1 MSEDNN
7 RLRFAPTR
15 WEDLGKATTRRSS
28 SGQQGTQRPASNP
41 QWQAELKKQDA
52 EIQALSN
59 KLRAGG
65 IGGREAG
72 YLSETLKFMKM
83 RRDDT
88 LAKINSGREIKT
100 TAGDVGREVINA
112 PVRGAVGTVLG
123 GVAGVAD
130 YLGFDESA
138 ESVRDYRDE
147 FNKEYGAPEAASQN
161 AMLRYGGMGGE
172 ALGSTVPYL
181 AGGVASVPVRAAVG
195 AMSFGGG
202 VDQQDERVK
211 QLREQGGVVSSGQEM
226 LAETFGGLV
235 GLSELIPV
243 KGLLSRVPNGYGQKV
258 VEMVGQRFASTAVG
272 RAMAQGGKNAVGRVA
287 GSAIE
292 EGVQE
297 AAAGVAQD
305 LIELGVY
312 NPNVEVGQ
320 SALQDFALGSF
331 AGGTIRGGREVVGRI
346 RGEDMNG
353 APATPPQTNTD
364 QELLDALEE
373 RAAQGQASS
382 TPLLEDQSGAALRD
396 LGNISAGGM
405 SYTPDQILDIAR
417 NNESN
422 PRIADIMSQPV
433 GDETKVQQVARI
445 LNQEEASRVEPEAI
459 RRISG
464 MFGGTNSVT
473 NSRQMISDELAK
485 IDPSVIAE
493 SPSLS
498 AIAEAVQAKGDGKKF
513 VNSLRNAVSNYQP
526 TAPTGT
532 LFARPE
538 RGGQGSVIM
547 SQEDVTN
554 EAQREREAQQAF
566 RLADVRQR
574 RFDTAT
580 GQGTQRED
588 LRAGA
593 PDPEVQF
600 FLNPAK
606 YGEELGGTV
615 ATVVGLEDGR
625 VRIQYDSPTE
635 TNSDGTPV
643 IISEDVSPTDMF
655 DRVVRGTPR
664 MSQELA
670 GDLRKPRKGTGTTMN
685 PRRSVDRTS
694 TRALVPTQDA
704 GLPATISPT
713 RMTGFEENTDQLPVE
728 QQAQNAQVNPQQG
741 LVPNVEGNVEG
752 PNEISGAP
760 AQLQAPQSQR
770 RIQPPAPVEPAPED
784 TVAQED
790 EEIDIDNDPRMVE
803 LNDKFDA
810 AIERVQETENTRE
823 ARKLAKALI
832 KEGVIDEDA
841 YADIDEAIKDE
852 TDSGYKHETAMAAI
866 EDAIE
871 SQRDNAAADLE
882 SEIYS
887 EAESGGDRYSGRTSK
902 RKKRT
907 YATGVAPTTTQ
918 ADTKAA
924 PQAEAQAEPTTE
936 ERTVRP
942 ENTDNNIDDVG
953 RGVTKASD
961 SVARNPTP
969 RKDEANKRDTK
980 KIDYE
985 AVIEDRL
992 NKIASRGRQGRIIA
1006 NRLRSIM
1013 KQGGYTPKQ
1022 FHYAFAAGDVMSR
1035 VLPKGASVDI
1045 LFVPSL
1051 RATDAK
1057 AAAASG
1063 LTVGDENT
1071 GGYEIYDV
1079 SQNGM
1084 SGLITLSLSED
1095 LGIYARESAAHEA
1108 FHVIQDMLEVY
1119 DPQAFEML
1127 NNVFEDGMTVKQLD
1141 PSILRVLK
1149 ATDMGNGVSFYDD
1162 LVANFGD
1169 KPLAFYEAQAVAFGA
1184 LVNAKES
1191 GSPMRG
1197 LKATI
1202 ARIVDMIQSFRRE
1215 FGRLLRNEN
1224 VISLADYFEGYR
1236 SGEAQEYLSDLEA
1249 PTKLTKVIAAAQA
1262 SERYSG
1268 RKKDSATGEFK
1279 KNIKASKLSAD
1290 ELFAQPDVKQGT
1302 MGVTE
1307 AAIEIQKRT
1316 LSILG
1321 RPITAAGQKD
1331 DLLAQTVAH
1340 EVKSEL
1346 ARSGKRNASGWYT
1359 EEMRKATAVAS
1370 MIHPEIATDV
1380 GAQLHFTAALA
1391 ITSQN
1396 QSVDANAVFAERWYE
1411 HYKKNGKFPENEG
1424 WGKAASSII
1433 SNAKLFN
1440 SIVEKYGA
1448 EAVSK
1453 FFATKFTV
1461 RELRAAGFSNVSG
1474 ASEEMV
1480 YGSAVLGPKI
1490 GFGFYSNL
1498 NGRYDPVTIDMW
1510 FMRTWGRMTGDLIGA
1525 DPELIQQQEDR
1536 LTKALADDGRP
1547 TNAYGPELLEVA
1559 QAESKAFEKDFKV
1572 NRAAYDSGE
1581 KVKPETALAAQRL
1594 LASFEDTKDAPKA
1607 DWQRTWIRDIV
1618 AKSQQIL
1625 QGDGI
1630 NITNADLQA
1639 VLWYPEKRLW
1649 SKKFGVREKGKGA
1662 DDAGS
1667 AGETSYYDE
1676 FVRIAKKRGFTDG
1689 QISTAIQPKGGR
1701 GQGSGSVLGG
1711 KAVNQNANG
1720 QSGAA
1725 NEFAPRD
1732 ARRFIQDSVV
1742 TRLNKEFPILDGAGS
1757 ATSGRPSEHISR
1769 KAGGNLARSVEGRT
1783 PVVATYSHSVKVK
1796 NALAV
1801 AGVDAPKF
1809 LELTAGPASA
1819 KLYHR
1824 LISEAQKAN
1833 KAGAAVYVYDKKDY
1847 ADMRLFLTED
1857 GLTGFAIKGD
1867 DLVSVFKHPTSE
1879 ARGVAIPLARM
1890 AVWLGARRLDA
1901 YDTVL
1906 PYLYSTAGF
1915 KVASRVKWSDE
1926 AASDNWDKTEFS
1938 AFNNGE
1944 PDVVFMYHD
1953 PARSDFYTKGEGEY
1967 FDQYDDAVA
1976 AQSSKA
1982 GNVQYSGR
1990 TNRAVYTPERTD
2002 LLLQDLSYPDDDN
2015 KTKAWI
2021 TFMSPDQFLGL
2032 TLSSKGRDLLATMD
2046 PAKTRAR
2053 PLNVDELRRV
2063 DQPLFLEIAEP
2074 YMASGKEQPRRVMGH
2089 EGRHRMAAFKA
2100 AGIEQ
2105 VPVILRR
2112 QDGRAGQLED
2122 LNNFTLAP
2130 QRGGRS
2136 DQYNSGDTS
2145 VVLSEAVP
2153 FNYANAGRIRE
2164 MMSGEG
2170 IRFSG
2175 RRRSVAAA
2183 AALAASPVNAN
2194 IADTPIAENSAI
2206 YKSLENGNAK
2216 QALAWL
2222 RQNSKSE
2229 DTRRIASILVKNGVG
2244 EQKTI
2249 ILDPVN
2255 DLDSTIAT
2263 LKKNGADQE
2272 SIDLISAGNVRGMVL
2287 STAKDKNIYLIKNP
2301 DQGANGVNEQ
2311 TFLHEA
2317 IHAYVKARWSSVGV
2331 YNERNREPLDNRG
2344 LYNEQ
2349 VAAEVEQFNKMWRGF
2364 TDAITEEFNG
2374 GAALPSTVISAAE
2387 SPNEALAY
2395 LLTNKSVQDYAK
2407 RVVKDGSGYRLMSE
2421 AEAGKRSWWDDFVD
2435 MIRGIFGLSPSRD
2448 QFFNDFLDAGYSVLS
2463 VGEETDANFR
2473 VAAIND
2479 ERYSGRRAQ
2488 NTGGVS
2494 QSMMDKVVSEEPSVG
2509 VFGKFFDK
2517 MVGRIGNESR
2527 RRAFVRNVVNSKD
2540 GTFVLDRR
2548 LDAAIRGIDPAD
2560 GRIPVDG
2567 SSVGRMMEMASQSTG
2582 VMQGALEL
2590 GPPVFDGEITTFSDD
2605 ISGLFDIFAPI
2616 GEERAGAF
2624 QTYAVARREKDL
2636 RAMGRV
2642 GFTQVTDAEIAETLR
2657 NADADF
2663 AEVFD
2668 AYQVF
2673 NGAIIDYAVDTGL
2686 LTEELGDT
2694 LKSMDYVPYYRAYEQ
2709 DDGELDVLGPKMQA
2723 AMNNP
2728 KSALDLKLKGGSTG
2742 LGNLYENMI
2751 RNTQSIISAARKN
2764 LALQEAADAI
2774 DALNDLGVDDIG
2786 RRVDTPDGEGIMR
2799 LRVNG
2804 KPVYYQIED
2813 PAVWASIA
2821 SLGPQQM
2828 NVVVEAFSK
2837 FANVLRTSVTLAPSF
2852 MIANLWRGKISTYV
2866 TTDAKLTLGIDT
2878 FKGMKDAY
2886 QNGETTKIIKAN
2898 TGIGGYAYGM
2908 GERDFA
2914 NEVRRRY
2921 RRQEGGGYG
2930 FTRDWLDRLKSGLV
2944 AAERIGEA
2952 TELAERVKLYND
2964 IIASGGNPKS
2974 AAYEAMNLTNFG
2986 RKGAGQGYIGAT
2998 MNVLIPMIP
3007 FLNARIQGLY
3017 RIAENQQNEPTI
3029 MGLRKKVLLR
3039 GMLYTLAS
3047 SAIYAMFSDDD
3058 RWEEETVE
3066 NKMLYDIMYLGDK
3079 TIYLPRPFEVGTIF
3093 GSMPIALY
3101 DYARDQDGREASD
3114 KLVFAFTNTFAMNPI
3129 PQGVKPTLESFVNYS
3144 FFRGGPIDTMADQ
3157 NLPAGMRYD
3166 ERTSEIAK
3174 AIGGTAG
3181 VSPKKVDYVLNGY
3194 LGTMGAG
3201 FISGVDSVL
3210 SGVGV
3215 IPKKAGGLFG
3225 DPYHIGDTIASASG
3239 LTRFVKDSDRTTSR
3253 FVSDFYEL
3261 KREADQ
3267 ANRAHKKL
3275 IEEGRREEAIEYA
3288 EENKFPLQARKQL
3301 GQISKDISKVNKD
3314 IDKVEVDPKLT
3325 PAEKQLKLKPL
3336 LRKRKD
3342 LARKGYDYARGAR
3355 IVPTIEEEEEAEE

>member
-1 MSEDNN
+1 MPQDFLSKVYKDATG
-7 RLRFAPTR
+7 L
-15 WEDLGKATTRRSS
+15 DLNG
-28 SGQQGTQRPASNP
+28 GQQSTQRPASNP
-41 QWQAELKKQDA
+41 QWQAELQKQDA
-52 EIQALSN
+52 EIESLSKQLRSG
-59 KLRAGG
+59 KLNAREGG
-65 IGGREAG
+65 YAAE
-72 YLSETLKFMKM
+72 SLKFLKM

-100 TAGDVGREVINA
+100 TIGDVGREIVNA
-112 PVRGAVGTVLG
+112 PTRGAYNTIAS
-123 GVAGVAD
+123 GVSGVAD
-130 YLGFDESA
+130 YAGADKFA
-138 ESVRDYRDE
+138 ESVRE
-147 FNKEYGAPEAASQN
+147 GTKNFNKKYGAPESASQN
-161 AMLRYGGMGGE
+161 AMLRYGGMAGE

-195 AMSFGGG
+195 AMAFGGG
-202 VDQQDERVK
+202 VDQQDARVK
-211 QLREQGGVVSSGQEM
+211 QAREQGGTVSSGQEI

-235 GLSELIPV
+235 GLTELLPV
-243 KGLLSRVPNGYGQKV
+243 KSILSRVPNGYGQKV
-258 VEMVGQRFASTAVG
+258 IEMIGQRFASTAVG
-272 RAMAQGGKNAVGRVA
+272 RAMAQGGKSVIGKVA
-287 GSAIE
+287 GDAIE

-320 SALQDFALGSF
+320 SALQDFALGGF
-331 AGGTIRGGREVVGRI
+331 VGGVLGGAKAGFDRYRGV
-346 RGEDMNG
+346 
-353 APATPPQTNTD
+353 ATNDDTQSRPPQTNRD

-382 TPLLEDQSGAALRD
+382 TPLLEDQSGAALRG

-405 SYTPDQILDIAR
+405 NYTPDQILDIAR

-445 LNQEEASRVEPEAI
+445 LNQQEAARVEPEAV

-464 MFGGTNSVT
+464 MFGGTNSV
-473 NSRQMISDELAK
+473 SSSKQMIADELAK
-485 IDPSVIAE
+485 ISPAVIAE
-493 SPSLS
+493 SPILSSIAGSLES
-498 AIAEAVQAKGDGKKF
+498 TGKQF
-513 VNSLRNAVSNYQP
+513 VSGLRNAVSNYQP
-526 TAPTGT
+526 ATQQGQDFV
-532 LFARPE
+532 LRPE
-538 RGGQGSVIM
+538 LDGKSNAVVGRDQVA
-547 SQEDVTN
+547 DD
-554 EAQREREAQQAF
+554 AQRERN
-566 RLADVRQR
+566 
-574 RFDTAT
+574 
-580 GQGTQRED
+580 
-588 LRAGA
+588 A
-593 PDPEVQF
+593 PY
-600 FLNPAK
+600 FLNPKA
-606 YGEELGGTV
+606 YGKELGGTV
-615 ATVVGLEDGR
+615 ASIVDVGADR
-625 VRIQYDSPTE
+625 VRIQYNSPNE
-635 TNSDGTPV
+635 VDRAGNPV
-643 IISEDVSPTDMF
+643 IISEDVNRSEVF
-655 DRVVRGTPR
+655 DFVVRGNPPTALEQKAEPA
-664 MSQELA
+664 SNDFTA
-670 GDLRKPRKGTGTTMN
+670 IAPP
-685 PRRSVDRTS
+685 PRRP
-694 TRALVPTQDA
+694 L
-704 GLPATISPT
+704 L
-713 RMTGFEENTDQLPVE
+713 TDQSQVE
-728 QQAQNAQVNPQQG
+728 QQAQDAQVNPQQERA
-741 LVPNVEGNVEG
+741 PNVQGNVEG
-752 PNEISGAP
+752 PNEISGPP
-760 AQLQAPQSQR
+760 ATLQLQAPEVQTT
-770 RIQPPAPVEPAPED
+770 PTEETAPTEEAPAETAQEPAPKKPAQDDGGKVEKHVENIED
-784 TVAQED
+784 K
-790 EEIDIDNDPRMVE
+790 I
-803 LNDKFDA
+803 LNDDRNGVVRYADK
-810 AIERVQETENTRE
+810 VH
-823 ARKLAKALI
+823 
-832 KEGVIDEDA
+832 KEGLIDD
-841 YADIDEAIKDE
+841 
-852 TDSGYKHETAMAAI
+852 
-866 EDAIE
+866 
-871 SQRDNAAADLE
+871 ADLA
-882 SEIYS
+882 EIKRMS
-887 EAESGGDRYSGRTSK
+887 KDKDMGAEDIGPELISQLNTKRGDGDSRYSGRTSK

-907 YATGVAPTTTQ
+907 YATGTAPTSSQTE
-918 ADTKAA
+918 TKAA
-924 PQAEAQAEPTTE
+924 TQAEAQAEPTTE

-969 RKDEANKRDTK
+969 RKDEANKK
-980 KIDYE
+980 KVDYK

-1022 FHYAFAAGDVMSR
+1022 FHFAFAAGDVMSR
-1035 VLPKGASVDI
+1035 VLPKSANVDI

-1051 RATDAK
+1051 KSTNAK

-1063 LTVGDENT
+1063 LKVGDES
-1071 GGYEIYDV
+1071 GGAYEIYDI
-1079 SQNGM
+1079 SRNGM

-1095 LGIYARESAAHEA
+1095 LGNYARESAAHEA
-1108 FHVIQDMLEVY
+1108 FHVIQDMLKVY

-1127 NNVFEDGMTVKQLD
+1127 NNVFEDGMTVKQFD
-1141 PSILRVLK
+1141 VSILRVLK

-1169 KPLAFYEAQAVAFGA
+1169 NRLAFYEAQAVAFGA

-1202 ARIVDMIQSFRRE
+1202 ARVVDMIQSFRRE
-1215 FGRLLRNEN
+1215 FGNLLRNEN
-1224 VISLADYFEGYR
+1224 VVSLADYFEGYR
-1236 SGEAQEYLSDLEA
+1236 SGEAQEYLKDLSA
-1249 PTKLTKVIAAAQA
+1249 PTKDMLEAANLDE
-1262 SERYSG
+1262 SVRFSG

-1461 RELRAAGFSNVSG
+1461 RELRAAGFNNVSG

-1525 DPELIQQQEDR
+1525 DPELIQQQEAR

-1607 DWQRTWIRDIV
+1607 DWRRTWIRDIV

-1676 FVRIAKKRGFTDG
+1676 FVRIAKKKGFTDG
-1689 QISTAIQPKGGR
+1689 QISTAVQPKGGR

-1711 KAVNQNANG
+1711 GAVNQNANG

-1757 ATSGRPSEHISR
+1757 ATSGRPSEHVSR

-1809 LELTAGPASA
+1809 LELTTGPASA

-1833 KAGAAVYVYDKKDY
+1833 KAGAAVYVYDQKDY

-2002 LLLQDLSYPDDDN
+2002 LLLQDLSYPNDDN

-2046 PAKTRAR
+2046 PEKTRAR

-2153 FNYANAGRIRE
+2153 FNYANAGRIRQ

-2175 RRRSVAAA
+2175 RRRSAAVA

-2244 EQKTI
+2244 EQKTV

-2255 DLDSTIAT
+2255 DLNSTIAT
-2263 LKKNGADQE
+2263 LEKNGADQE
-2272 SIDLISAGNVRGMVL
+2272 SIDLISMGNVRGMVL

-2301 DQGANGVNEQ
+2301 EQGANGVNEQ

-2317 IHAYVKARWSSVGV
+2317 IHAYVKARWSSVGA
-2331 YNERNREPLDNRG
+2331 YTENNREVLDNRG
-2344 LYNEQ
+2344 LYNEE
-2349 VAAEVEQFNKMWRGF
+2349 VAAEVQKFNNMWRGF
-2364 TDAITEEFNG
+2364 GNVIKKEYEG
-2374 GAALPSTVISAAE
+2374 GAGIPSTVISAAE

-2488 NTGGVS
+2488 NTDGIS
-2494 QSMMDKVVSEEPSVG
+2494 QSTIDKVVSTEVEAG
-2509 VFGKFFDK
+2509 VFGKFLDK
-2517 MVGRIGNESR
+2517 MVGRVGNESR
-2527 RRAFVRNVVNSKD
+2527 RRALVRNTTNDAD
-2540 GTFVLDRR
+2540 GMLVLDKM
-2548 LDAAIRGIDPAD
+2548 LDAAIRGVDPSD
-2560 GRIPVDG
+2560 GRVPVDG
-2567 SSVGRMMEMASQSTG
+2567 SSVGRMMEMISQSNG
-2582 VMQGALEL
+2582 VLQMALEV
-2590 GPPVFDGEITTFSDD
+2590 GPPVFDGELSDVRED
-2605 ISGLFDIFAPI
+2605 IDGLFEIFKPI
-2616 GEERAGAF
+2616 GESRAEAF
-2624 QTYAVARREKDL
+2624 QTYAVSRRESDL
-2636 RAMGRV
+2636 RRRGKV
-2642 GFTQVTDAEIAETLR
+2642 GFTELTDTEIAETLR
-2657 NADADF
+2657 NASPDF

-2668 AYQVF
+2668 RYQEF
-2673 NGAIIDYAVDTGL
+2673 NGALIDYAIDTGYL
-2686 LTEELGDT
+2686 DADLGAKFKD
-2694 LKSMDYVPYYRAYEQ
+2694 MDYVPYYRAYEQ
-2709 DDGELDVLGPKMQA
+2709 DDGSLDVLGPKMQA
-2723 AMNNP
+2723 AINNP
-2728 KSALDLKLKGGSTG
+2728 KSGLDLKLKGGSSN
-2742 LGNLYENMI
+2742 LGNLYENII
-2751 RNTQSIISAARKN
+2751 RNTQSIISASRKN
-2764 LALQEAADAI
+2764 LALQEAADVV
-2774 DALNDLGVDDIG
+2774 DALNDLGIDDIG
-2786 RRVDTPDGEGIMR
+2786 RQVNTPEGEGIMR
-2799 LRVNG
+2799 LRVEG
-2804 KPVYYQIED
+2804 KPVYYKIED
-2813 PAVWASIA
+2813 PAVWFAIA
-2821 SLGPQQM
+2821 GLGPRQM
-2828 NVVVEAFSK
+2828 DMLQKAIRPFTK
-2837 FANVLRTSVTLAPSF
+2837 VLRMGVTMPMSF
-2852 MIANLWRGKISTYV
+2852 MLAGLWRGKISAYV
-2866 TTDAKLTLGIDT
+2866 TTDANLSLGIDT
-2878 FKGMKDAY
+2878 FKGMKDAF
-2886 QNGETTKIIKAN
+2886 QNGEATRVIKAN
-2898 TGIGGYAYGM
+2898 TGMGGYDYGM
-2908 GERDFA
+2908 DQQDFS
-2914 NEVRRRY
+2914 NEMRRRY
-2921 RRQEGGGYG
+2921 RRMEGGTDKVGQNFVDRFKG
-2930 FTRDWLDRLKSGLV
+2930 FIAFTEKL
-2944 AAERIGEA
+2944 GEA
-2952 TELAERVKLYND
+2952 SEFAERVKLYND
-2964 IIASGGNPKS
+2964 VIANGGSKKT
-2974 AAYEAMNLTNFG
+2974 AAYESMNMTNFG
-2986 RKGAGQGYIGAT
+2986 RKGAGQGYIGGALKY
-2998 MNVLIPMIP
+2998 LIPIIP

-3017 RIAENQQNEPTI
+3017 RIAENQQNEEAI
-3029 MGLRKKVLLR
+3029 LGLRKKVLFR
-3039 GMLYTLAS
+3039 GLLYTVIS
-3047 SAIYAMFSDDD
+3047 SAIYAAMSDDD
-3058 RWEEETVE
+3058 RWDEETVE
-3066 NKMLYDIMYLGDK
+3066 AKMLYDI
-3079 TIYLPRPFEVGTIF
+3079 IYIGETRIVLPRPFEVGTIF
-3093 GSMPIALY
+3093 GSFPIAMY
-3101 DYARDQDGREASD
+3101 DYARDRDGKEAAK
-3114 KLVFAFTNTFAMNPI
+3114 KLRFGFVNTFALNPV
-3129 PQGVKPTLESFVNYS
+3129 PPALMTAVELGSNYS
-3144 FFRGGPIDTMADQ
+3144 FFRGSPIDTMADQ

-3166 ERTSEIAK
+3166 ERTSAVAK
-3174 AIGGTAG
+3174 TVGGAANI
-3181 VSPKKVDYVLNGY
+3181 SPKKIDYAVNGY
-3194 LGTMGAG
+3194 LGTMGSG
-3201 FISGVDSVL
+3201 FLSGIDSVL

-3215 IPKKAGGLFG
+3215 IPKKAGGIFG
-3225 DPYHIGDTIASASG
+3225 DAYGIADTIASASG
-3239 LTRFVKDSDRTTSR
+3239 ITRFVRDADRAQSR
-3253 FVSDFYEL
+3253 FVRDFYEL
-3261 KREADQ
+3261 KKEADQ
-3267 ANRAHKKL
+3267 ANRAYKKL
-3275 IEEGRREEAIEYA
+3275 IEEGRREEALEYKA
-3288 EENKFPLQARKQL
+3288 ENKYPIAARKQL
-3301 GQISKDISKVNKD
+3301 GRISKQITKVNKD

-3355 IVPTIEEEEEAEE
+3355 IVPTIEEEDEE

>member
-1 MSEDNN
+1 VSAVGDYLPILESRREQLKADRDSIATDIEDIKRSRQEINKSGGY
-7 RLRFAPTR
+7 
-15 WEDLGKATTRRSS
+15 GK
-28 SGQQGTQRPASNP
+28 
-41 QWQAELKKQDA
+41 
-52 EIQALSN
+52 
-59 KLRAGG
+59 GG
-65 IGGREAG
+65 IGAAFQRGVGQAQSTQNALEALIGDVEQEDLEGIVAGRARVQKNARNKGEQDVYERFQAADGFLASAREIFTNPRLLANVAIESIPSSMYSMVGGVVGGVGGAAAGTFAGGPAGTVIGGRVGGAAGSGIGSFATEYGSAMLETFERNGIDLDDPEALKAAIDDPQLMEEAKERGLRRGIAVAAFDALSVGLAGKLGGGQIARRVGGDIAEAG
-72 YLSETLKFMKM
+72 AG
-83 RRDDT
+83 RR
-88 LAKINSGREIKT
+88 A
-100 TAGDVGREVINA
+100 
-112 PVRGAVGTVLG
+112 GAVLAGGAAETVSQGALG
-123 GVAGVAD
+123 A
-130 YLGFDESA
+130 
-138 ESVRDYRDE
+138 
-147 FNKEYGAPEAASQN
+147 
-161 AMLRYGGMGGE
+161 GGE
-172 ALGSTVPYL
+172 ASAQLL
-181 AGGVASVPVRAAVG
+181 ADGRITSPQDIVAEFAG
-195 AMSFGGG
+195 
-202 VDQQDERVK
+202 
-211 QLREQGGVVSSGQEM
+211 
-226 LAETFGGLV
+226 
-235 GLSELIPV
+235 ELPT
-243 KGLLSRVPNGYGQKV
+243 G
-258 VEMVGQRFASTAVG
+258 
-272 RAMAQGGKNAVGRVA
+272 
-287 GSAIE
+287 AIE
-292 EGVQE
+292 
-297 AAAGVAQD
+297 AT
-305 LIELGVY
+305 
-312 NPNVEVGQ
+312 VGTG
-320 SALQDFALGSF
+320 AEY
-331 AGGTIRGGREVVGRI
+331 IRKDTASQKNSTE
-346 RGEDMNG
+346 
-353 APATPPQTNTD
+353 D

-373 RAAQGQASS
+373 RASQGQASS
-382 TPLLEDQSGAALRD
+382 TLLLEDQSGAALRG

-405 SYTPDQILDIAR
+405 NYTPEQILDIAR

-445 LNQEEASRVEPEAI
+445 LNQEEASRVEPQAI

-464 MFGGTNSVT
+464 MFGGTNSV
-473 NSRQMISDELAK
+473 SSSKQMIADELAK
-485 IDPSVIAE
+485 ISPAVIAE
-493 SPSLS
+493 SPTLSSIAKSLES
-498 AIAEAVQAKGDGKKF
+498 TGKQF
-513 VNSLRNAVSNYQP
+513 VSGLRSAVSNYQP
-526 TAPTGT
+526 ATQQGQA
-532 LFARPE
+532 FVARPFVTTQE
-538 RGGQGSVIM
+538 TADGNREIVADGSVVM
-547 SQEDVTN
+547 KQEQTAE
-554 EAQREREAQQAF
+554 EAQRLRENEQSF
-566 RLADVRQR
+566 RMADARQGR
-574 RFDTAT
+574 YDKAT
-580 GQGTQRED
+580 SEGSQRED

-593 PDPEVQF
+593 PDPTPQF
-600 FLNPAK
+600 FLNPEY
-606 YGEELGGTV
+606 YGEDLGGIA
-615 ATVVGLEDGR
+615 ATIVGAEGGK
-625 VRIQYDSPTE
+625 VNIQYE
-635 TNSDGTPV
+635 QQAQDGATQ
-643 IISEDVSPTDMF
+643 ILSEQVDPSTLF
-655 DRVVRGTPR
+655 ARLVRETPR
-664 MSQELA
+664 LSQDLA
-670 GDLRKPRKGTGTTMN
+670 GDLRKPKAGVGTGMN
-685 PRRSVDRTS
+685 PRRSVDRTQS
-694 TRALVPTQDA
+694 RSVVPFQEDA
-704 GLPATISPT
+704 PAP
-713 RMTGFEENTDQLPVE
+713 PE
-728 QQAQNAQVNPQQG
+728 QQAQNAQANPQIERA
-741 LVPNVEGNVEG
+741 PNVEGNVEG
-752 PNEISGAP
+752 PNEISGPP
-760 AQLQAPQSQR
+760 ATPRLQAPEVQTA
-770 RIQPPAPVEPAPED
+770 PAEEAPAEADQEPAPKKPVQD
-784 TVAQED
+784 D
-790 EEIDIDNDPRMVE
+790 GGKVE
-803 LNDKFDA
+803 KHVENIRDKILNDDRNGVVRYADK
-810 AIERVQETENTRE
+810 VH
-823 ARKLAKALI
+823 
-832 KEGVIDEDA
+832 KEGLIDD
-841 YADIDEAIKDE
+841 
-852 TDSGYKHETAMAAI
+852 
-866 EDAIE
+866 
-871 SQRDNAAADLE
+871 ADLA
-882 SEIYS
+882 EIKRMS
-887 EAESGGDRYSGRTSK
+887 KDKDMGAEDIGPELISQLNTKRGDGDSRLSGRTSK

-907 YATGVAPTTTQ
+907 YATGTAPTASQTE
-918 ADTKAA
+918 TKAA
-924 PQAEAQAEPTTE
+924 TQAEAQAEPTTE

-969 RKDEANKRDTK
+969 RKDEAAKRDTK

-1035 VLPKGASVDI
+1035 VLPKGANVDI

-1051 RATDAK
+1051 KATDAN

-1063 LTVGDENT
+1063 LNLGDENT
-1071 GGYEIYDV
+1071 GSYRIYEV

-1127 NNVFEDGMTVKQLD
+1127 NSVFEDGMTVKQLD
-1141 PSILRVLK
+1141 ASILRVLK

-1202 ARIVDMIQSFRRE
+1202 ARVVDMIESFRRE
-1215 FGRLLRNEN
+1215 FGKLLRNEN

-1236 SGEAQEYLSDLEA
+1236 SGETQDYLFDDLAA
-1249 PTKLTKVIAAAQA
+1249 PTKLTKELFGTEA

-1461 RELRAAGFSNVSG
+1461 RELRAAGFNNVSG

-1525 DPELIQQQEDR
+1525 DPELIQQQEAR

-1676 FVRIAKKRGFTDG
+1676 FVRIAKKKGFTDG
-1689 QISTAIQPKGGR
+1689 QISTAVQPKGGR

-1711 KAVNQNANG
+1711 GAVNQNANG

-1757 ATSGRPSEHISR
+1757 ATSGRPSEHVSR

-1809 LELTAGPASA
+1809 LELTTGPASA

-1833 KAGAAVYVYDKKDY
+1833 KAGAAVYVYDQKDY

-1990 TNRAVYTPERTD
+1990 ANRAVYTPERTD
-2002 LLLQDLSYPDDDN
+2002 LLLQDLSYPNDDN

-2021 TFMSPDQFLGL
+2021 AFMSPDQFLGL

-2046 PAKTRAR
+2046 PEKTRAR

-2153 FNYANAGRIRE
+2153 FNYANAGRIRQ
-2164 MMSGEG
+2164 MMGGEG

-2175 RRRSVAAA
+2175 RRRSAAVA

-2244 EQKTI
+2244 EQKTV

-2255 DLDSTIAT
+2255 DLNRTIAT
-2263 LKKNGADQE
+2263 LEKNGADQE
-2272 SIDLISAGNVRGMVL
+2272 SIDLISMGSVRGMVL

-2301 DQGANGVNEQ
+2301 DQGSNGVNEQ

-2317 IHAYVKARWSSVGV
+2317 IHAYVKARWSSVGA
-2331 YNERNREPLDNRG
+2331 YTKNNREVLDNRG
-2344 LYNEQ
+2344 LYNEE
-2349 VAAEVEQFNKMWRGF
+2349 VAAEVQKFNNMWRGF
-2364 TDAITEEFNG
+2364 GNVIKKEYEG
-2374 GAALPSTVISAAE
+2374 GAGIPSTVISAAE

-2488 NTGGVS
+2488 NTDGIS
-2494 QSMMDKVVSEEPSVG
+2494 QSTIDKVVSTEVEAG
-2509 VFGKFFDK
+2509 VFGKFLDK
-2517 MVGRIGNESR
+2517 MVGRVGNESR
-2527 RRAFVRNVVNSKD
+2527 RRALVRNTTNDAD
-2540 GTFVLDRR
+2540 GMLVLDKM
-2548 LDAAIRGIDPAD
+2548 LDAAIRGVDPSD
-2560 GRIPVDG
+2560 GRVPVDG
-2567 SSVGRMMEMASQSTG
+2567 SSVGRMMEMISQSNG
-2582 VMQGALEL
+2582 VLQMALEV
-2590 GPPVFDGEITTFSDD
+2590 GPPVFDGELSDVRED
-2605 ISGLFDIFAPI
+2605 IDGLFEIFKPI
-2616 GEERAGAF
+2616 GESRAEAF
-2624 QTYAVARREKDL
+2624 QTYAVSRRESDL
-2636 RAMGRV
+2636 RRRGKV
-2642 GFTQVTDAEIAETLR
+2642 GFTELTDTEIAETLR
-2657 NADADF
+2657 NASPDF

-2668 AYQVF
+2668 RYQEF
-2673 NGAIIDYAVDTGL
+2673 NGAIIDYAIDTGYL
-2686 LTEELGDT
+2686 DADLGAKFKD
-2694 LKSMDYVPYYRAYEQ
+2694 MDYVPYYRAYEQ
-2709 DDGELDVLGPKMQA
+2709 DDGSLDVLGPKMQA
-2723 AMNNP
+2723 AINNP
-2728 KSALDLKLKGGSTG
+2728 KSGLDLKLKGGSSN
-2742 LGNLYENMI
+2742 LGNLYENII
-2751 RNTQSIISAARKN
+2751 RNTQSIISASRKN
-2764 LALQEAADAI
+2764 LALQEAADVV
-2774 DALNDLGVDDIG
+2774 DALNDLGIDDIG
-2786 RRVDTPDGEGIMR
+2786 RQVNTPEGEGIMR
-2799 LRVNG
+2799 LRVEG
-2804 KPVYYQIED
+2804 KPVYYKIED
-2813 PAVWASIA
+2813 PAVWFAIA
-2821 SLGPQQM
+2821 GLGPRQM
-2828 NVVVEAFSK
+2828 DVVQKIIRPFTK
-2837 FANVLRTSVTLAPSF
+2837 VLRMGVTMPMSF
-2852 MIANLWRGKISTYV
+2852 MLAGLWRGKISAYV
-2866 TTDAKLTLGIDT
+2866 TTDANLSLGIDT
-2878 FKGMKDAY
+2878 FKGMKDAF
-2886 QNGETTKIIKAN
+2886 QNGEATRVIKAN
-2898 TGIGGYAYGM
+2898 TGMGGYDYGM
-2908 GERDFA
+2908 DQQDFS
-2914 NEVRRRY
+2914 NEMRRRY
-2921 RRQEGGGYG
+2921 RRMEGGTDKVGQNFVDRFKG
-2930 FTRDWLDRLKSGLV
+2930 FIAFTEKL
-2944 AAERIGEA
+2944 GEA
-2952 TELAERVKLYND
+2952 SEFAERVKLYND
-2964 IIASGGNPKS
+2964 VIANGGSKKT
-2974 AAYEAMNLTNFG
+2974 AAYESMNLTNFG
-2986 RKGAGQGYIGAT
+2986 RKGAGQGYIGGALKY
-2998 MNVLIPMIP
+2998 LIPIIP

-3017 RIAENQQNEPTI
+3017 RIAENQQNEEAI
-3029 MGLRKKVLLR
+3029 LGLRKKVLFR
-3039 GMLYTLAS
+3039 GLLYTVIS
-3047 SAIYAMFSDDD
+3047 SAIYAAMSDDD
-3058 RWEEETVE
+3058 RWDEETVE
-3066 NKMLYDIMYLGDK
+3066 AKMLYDI
-3079 TIYLPRPFEVGTIF
+3079 IYIGETRIVLPRPFEVGTIF
-3093 GSMPIALY
+3093 GSFPIAMY
-3101 DYARDQDGREASD
+3101 DYVRDRDGKEAAK
-3114 KLVFAFTNTFAMNPI
+3114 KLRFAFVNTFALNPV
-3129 PQGVKPTLESFVNYS
+3129 PPALMTAVELGSNYS
-3144 FFRGGPIDTMADQ
+3144 FFRGSPIDTMADQ

-3166 ERTSEIAK
+3166 ERTSAVAK
-3174 AIGGTAG
+3174 TVGGAANI
-3181 VSPKKVDYVLNGY
+3181 SPKKIDYAVNGY
-3194 LGTMGAG
+3194 LGTMGSG
-3201 FISGVDSVL
+3201 FLSGIDSVL
-3210 SGVGV
+3210 SGVGA
-3215 IPKKAGGLFG
+3215 IPKKAGGIFG
-3225 DPYHIGDTIASASG
+3225 DPYGIADTIASASG
-3239 LTRFVKDSDRTTSR
+3239 ITRFVKDADRAQSR
-3253 FVSDFYEL
+3253 FVRDFYEL
-3261 KREADQ
+3261 KKEADQ
-3267 ANRAHKKL
+3267 ANRAYKKL
-3275 IEEGRREEAIEYA
+3275 IEEGRREEALEYKA
-3288 EENKFPLQARKQL
+3288 ENKYPIAARKQL
-3301 GQISKDISKVNKD
+3301 GRISKQITEVNKD

-3355 IVPTIEEEEEAEE
+3355 IIPSLEEEEEAEE

>member
-1 MSEDNN
+1 MSDPFPFSRYTKWDEINN
-7 RLRFAPTR
+7 PP
-15 WEDLGKATTRRSS
+15 KAGSTTSS
-28 SGQQGTQRPASNP
+28 SGAGGNQ
-41 QWQAELKKQDA
+41 QWQADLRKQDA
-52 EIQALSN
+52 EIEALS
-59 KLRAGG
+59 KQLRAGKFNARE
-65 IGGREAG
+65 GGYAAE
-72 YLSETLKFMKM
+72 SLKFLKM

-100 TAGDVGREVINA
+100 TVGDVGREIINA
-112 PVRGAVGTVLG
+112 PTRGAYSTIAS
-123 GVAGVAD
+123 GVSGVAD
-130 YLGFDESA
+130 YVGA
-138 ESVRDYRDE
+138 EKFATSVREGTED
-147 FNKEYGAPEAASQN
+147 FNKKYGAPESASQN
-161 AMLRYGGMGGE
+161 ALLRYGGMAGE
-172 ALGSTVPYL
+172 ALGSTIPYL

-195 AMSFGGG
+195 AMAFGGG
-202 VDQQDERVK
+202 VEQQDARVK
-211 QLREQGGVVSSGQEM
+211 QAREQGGVVSSGQEM
-226 LAETFGGLV
+226 LAETFGGVV
-235 GLSELIPV
+235 GLAEMLPV
-243 KGLLSRVPNGYGQKV
+243 KSLLAKIPNGYGSKV
-258 VEMVGQRFASTAVG
+258 IEMVGGRFAQTAAG
-272 RAMAQGGKNAVGRVA
+272 RAMARGGATAGGRIA
-287 GSAIE
+287 GAAIE
-292 EGVQE
+292 EGLQE
-297 AAAGVAQD
+297 ALSGVTQD

-320 SALQDFALGSF
+320 SALQDFALGGF

-353 APATPPQTNTD
+353 APPTPPQTNTD
-364 QELLDALEE
+364 QELLNALEE
-373 RAAQGQASS
+373 RASQGQASS
-382 TPLLEDQSGAALRD
+382 TPLLEDQSGSALRG

-433 GDETKVQQVARI
+433 SDVTKVEQVARI

-526 TAPTGT
+526 TAQTGT

-606 YGEELGGTV
+606 YGEDLGGTV

-670 GDLRKPRKGTGTTMN
+670 GDLRKPRKGTGTTLN
-685 PRRSVDRTS
+685 PRQSVDRTS
-694 TRALVPTQDA
+694 TRAIVPTQDA

-713 RMTGFEENTDQLPVE
+713 RMTGFEANTDQLPVE
-728 QQAQNAQVNPQQG
+728 QQAQNAQANPQQERA
-741 LVPNVEGNVEG
+741 PNVEGNVEG
-752 PNEISGAP
+752 PNEISGPPAQLPAP
-760 AQLQAPQSQR
+760 AQESKR
-770 RIQPPAPVEPAPED
+770 RIQPPAPVEPAPEN

-790 EEIDIDNDPRMVE
+790 EEIDVDNDPRMVE

-823 ARKLAKALI
+823 ARKLAKTLI

-852 TDSGYKHETAMAAI
+852 TDREFKHDTAMAAI

-882 SEIYS
+882 SDIYS
-887 EAESGGDRYSGRTSK
+887 EVDGNDARYSGRTSK

-907 YATGVAPTTTQ
+907 YATGVAPTAVQT
-918 ADTKAA
+918 DTKAT

-969 RKDEANKRDTK
+969 RKDEAAKRDTK

-1035 VLPKGASVDI
+1035 VLPKGANVDI

-1051 RATDAK
+1051 KATNAK

-1063 LTVGDENT
+1063 LELGDENT
-1071 GGYEIYDV
+1071 GKYEIYDV

-1095 LGIYARESAAHEA
+1095 LGVYARESAAHEA
-1108 FHVIQDMLEVY
+1108 FHVIQNMLEVY

-1127 NNVFEDGMTVKQLD
+1127 NNVFEDGMTVKQFD
-1141 PSILRVLK
+1141 ASILRVLK

-1202 ARIVDMIQSFRRE
+1202 ARIVDMIESFRRE

-1249 PTKLTKVIAAAQA
+1249 PTKLTKELFGTEA

-1268 RKKDSATGEFK
+1268 RKKPPYEHPSIGNQKINPPIAATSTIPFLYDNGKTKALQVPSERMGLKDTVRFIQNRTREALLARFGVDRITGPSPETDK
-1279 KNIKASKLSAD
+1279 YLKASIAA
-1290 ELFAQPDVKQGT
+1290 EA
-1302 MGVTE
+1302 E
-1307 AAIEIQKRT
+1307 AAILKE
-1316 LSILG
+1316 LSTG
-1321 RPITAAGQKD
+1321 N
-1331 DLLAQTVAH
+1331 
-1340 EVKSEL
+1340 
-1346 ARSGKRNASGWYT
+1346 RSALDWYT
-1359 EEMRKATAVAS
+1359 KAIEDAITEASVIYPMLRDDDVAKRLS
-1370 MIHPEIATDV
+1370 NSRGINSKEDARVM
-1380 GAQLHFTAALA
+1380 FTLALS

-1396 QSVDANAVFAERWYE
+1396 MKVRDNARATTEQFDTFLETGRFDPSRKYGTKAPSITSNLALANYMLERVFD
-1411 HYKKNGKFPENEG
+1411 
-1424 WGKAASSII
+1424 GKAADLGQFL
-1433 SNAKLFN
+1433 NT
-1440 SIVEKYGA
+1440 E
-1448 EAVSK
+1448 
-1453 FFATKFTV
+1453 FTV
-1461 RELRAAGFSNVSG
+1461 AELNALGRKVQAKDGLDKPPFKISG
-1474 ASEEMV
+1474 ELASEMV
-1480 YGSAVLGPKI
+1480 YGSAIFGPKI
-1490 GFGFYSNL
+1490 GNGFYQNL
-1498 NGRYDPVTIDMW
+1498 NRNFSPVTIDLW
-1510 FMRTWGRMTGDLIGA
+1510 FMRLWGRLTGTLVGKDTAIDKQIASLREAVEADAHPTTKVPDGYAERFDEATDAEVIGLGIELAADWERQYKVLQKQGMTSDEI
-1525 DPELIQQQEDR
+1525 
-1536 LTKALADDGRP
+1536 T
-1547 TNAYGPELLEVA
+1547 
-1559 QAESKAFEKDFKV
+1559 EK
-1572 NRAAYDSGE
+1572 GL
-1581 KVKPETALAAQRL
+1581 KPEWAFKAVAIAGQLKPNDAPNSGAQR
-1594 LASFEDTKDAPKA
+1594 K
-1607 DWQRTWIRDIV
+1607 WIRDVV
-1618 AKSQQIL
+1618 AGSVKMLAQK
-1625 QGDGI
+1625 GY
-1630 NITNADLQA
+1630 NVTPADLQA
-1639 VLWYPEKRLW
+1639 LVWYPEKDFVNLFKEGKLE
-1649 SKKFGVREKGKGA
+1649 SNLNVSYDTAFAELAAVRNSNA
-1662 DDAGS
+1662 TSANTDARDGGS
-1667 AGETSYYDE
+1667 NSASRQGD
-1676 FVRIAKKRGFTDG
+1676 
-1689 QISTAIQPKGGR
+1689 GGR
-1701 GQGSGSVLGG
+1701 SSGQAAVTGDQALAAGAVEEEGDQVRRTLPAEVRNRLIEQGSRYSGRTGG
-1711 KAVNQNANG
+1711 GARVNQGREITPLEGAPTNG
-1720 QSGAA
+1720 GGPIAELVEVAEAYALESGIPLTRQSTYIDIDESFSRRLA
-1725 NEFAPRD
+1725 D
-1732 ARRFIQDSVV
+1732 AY
-1742 TRLNKEFPILDGAGS
+1742 EAM
-1757 ATSGRPSEHISR
+1757 E
-1769 KAGGNLARSVEGRT
+1769 
-1783 PVVATYSHSVKVK
+1783 
-1796 NALAV
+1796 
-1801 AGVDAPKF
+1801 DAPQNP
-1809 LELTAGPASA
+1809 EV
-1819 KLYHR
+1819 R
-1824 LISEAQKAN
+1824 
-1833 KAGAAVYVYDKKDY
+1833 AAY
-1847 ADMRLFLTED
+1847 ADLIRQTRSQYEALQRAGYNFTLFDDDSDPYNTNPWEAMR
-1857 GLTGFAIKGD
+1857 
-1867 DLVSVFKHPTSE
+1867 DLRNNK
-1879 ARGVAIPLARM
+1879 RM
-1890 AVWLGARRLDA
+1890 AV
-1901 YDTVL
+1901 
-1906 PYLYSTAGF
+1906 YSTVAGYGSDGGVFDVERNPMLADTGLKWPDQSGILRPVLANDLFRAVHDAFGHGLEGAGF
-1915 KVASRVKWSDE
+1915 RAR
-1926 AASDNWDKTEFS
+1926 
-1938 AFNNGE
+1938 GE
-1944 PDVVFMYHD
+1944 ENAWQAH
-1953 PARSDFYTKGEGEY
+1953 ARLFTGP
-1967 FDQYDDAVA
+1967 AVA
-1976 AQSSKA
+1976 ALTSETRGQNSWVNYGPNGESSRNA
-1982 GNVQYSGR
+1982 GLFDTVFAPQKIGLMPEWTWSERVVDSPRESVG

-2032 TLSSKGRDLLATMD
+2032 TLSQSGRTLLATMD
-2046 PAKTRAR
+2046 PKKTRAR

-2063 DQPLFLEIAEP
+2063 DQPLFLDIAEP

-2175 RRRSVAAA
+2175 RRAQR
-2183 AALAASPVNAN
+2183 
-2194 IADTPIAENSAI
+2194 
-2206 YKSLENGNAK
+2206 
-2216 QALAWL
+2216 
-2222 RQNSKSE
+2222 
-2229 DTRRIASILVKNGVG
+2229 
-2244 EQKTI
+2244 
-2249 ILDPVN
+2249 
-2255 DLDSTIAT
+2255 
-2263 LKKNGADQE
+2263 
-2272 SIDLISAGNVRGMVL
+2272 
-2287 STAKDKNIYLIKNP
+2287 
-2301 DQGANGVNEQ
+2301 
-2311 TFLHEA
+2311 
-2317 IHAYVKARWSSVGV
+2317 
-2331 YNERNREPLDNRG
+2331 
-2344 LYNEQ
+2344 
-2349 VAAEVEQFNKMWRGF
+2349 
-2364 TDAITEEFNG
+2364 
-2374 GAALPSTVISAAE
+2374 PS
-2387 SPNEALAY
+2387 
-2395 LLTNKSVQDYAK
+2395 
-2407 RVVKDGSGYRLMSE
+2407 
-2421 AEAGKRSWWDDFVD
+2421 
-2435 MIRGIFGLSPSRD
+2435 
-2448 QFFNDFLDAGYSVLS
+2448 
-2463 VGEETDANFR
+2463 
-2473 VAAIND
+2473 
-2479 ERYSGRRAQ
+2479 
-2488 NTGGVS
+2488 GVS
-2494 QSMMDKVVSEEPSVG
+2494 QSMMNKVVSEEPNVG

-2527 RRAFVRNVVNSKD
+2527 RRALVRNVVNNKD
-2540 GTFVLDRR
+2540 SAFVLDRM
-2548 LDAAIRGIDPAD
+2548 LDAAIRGVDPAD

-2605 ISGLFDIFAPI
+2605 ISGLLDIFAPI
-2616 GEERAGAF
+2616 GEERSSAF

-2636 RAMGRV
+2636 RTMGRV
-2642 GFTQVTDAEIAETLR
+2642 GFTQVTDAEIAETLQ

-2709 DDGELDVLGPKMQA
+2709 DDGELEVLGPKMQA

-2764 LALQEAADAI
+2764 LALQEAADAV

-2786 RRVDTPDGEGIMR
+2786 RRVNTPEGEGIMR

-2804 KPVYYQIED
+2804 KPVYYQIQD

-2828 NVVVEAFSK
+2828 NIVVEAFSK
-2837 FANVLRTSVTLAPSF
+2837 FANVLRTGVTLAPPF

-2886 QNGETTKIIKAN
+2886 QNGEATKIIKAN

-2914 NEVRRRY
+2914 NEIRRRY

-2930 FTRDWLDRLKSGLV
+2930 FTRDWLDRLKGGLV
-2944 AAERIGEA
+2944 AAEKVGEA

-2964 IIASGGNPKS
+2964 VIANGGNPKA

-3017 RIAENQQNEPTI
+3017 RIAENQQNEQTI

-3066 NKMLYDIMYLGDK
+3066 SKMLYDIMYVGDN

-3101 DYARDQDGREASD
+3101 DYVRDQDGRVASD

-3129 PQGVKPTLESFVNYS
+3129 PQGVKPTLEAFVNYS
-3144 FFRGGPIDTMADQ
+3144 FFRGGSIDTMADQ

-3166 ERTSEIAK
+3166 ERTSEVAK
-3174 AIGGTAG
+3174 SIGGTVG
-3181 VSPKKVDYVLNGY
+3181 VSPKKVDYVLSGY

-3201 FISGVDSVL
+3201 FISGIDSVL
-3210 SGVGV
+3210 SGVGA
-3215 IPKKAGGLFG
+3215 IPKKAGGIFG

-3239 LTRFVKDSDRTTSR
+3239 LTRFVKDSDRTSSR

>member
-15 WEDLGKATTRRSS
+15 WEDLGKTTTRRSS

-41 QWQAELKKQDA
+41 QWQAELQKQDA

-138 ESVRDYRDE
+138 ESVRDYRDD
-147 FNKEYGAPEAASQN
+147 FNKKYAAPESASQN
-161 AMLRYGGMGGE
+161 TMLRYGGMGGE

-272 RAMAQGGKNAVGRVA
+272 RAMAQGGKNAIGRVA

-320 SALQDFALGSF
+320 SALQDFALGGF
-331 AGGTIRGGREVVGRI
+331 AGGTLRGGREVVGRI

-353 APATPPQTNTD
+353 VPATPPQTNTD

-373 RAAQGQASS
+373 RAAQGQAFS
-382 TPLLEDQSGAALRD
+382 TPLLEDQSGAALRGMD
-396 LGNISAGGM
+396 NISAGGM
-405 SYTPDQILDIAR
+405 NYTPEQILDIAR

-433 GDETKVQQVARI
+433 SDVTKVQQVARI
-445 LNQEEASRVEPEAI
+445 LNQEEVSRVEPEAV

-464 MFGGTNSVT
+464 MFGGTNSV
-473 NSRQMISDELAK
+473 SSSKQMIADELAK
-485 IDPSVIAE
+485 ISPAVIAE
-493 SPSLS
+493 SPTLSSIAKSLES
-498 AIAEAVQAKGDGKKF
+498 TGKQF
-513 VNSLRNAVSNYQP
+513 VSGLRRAVSNYQP
-526 TAPTGT
+526 ATQQGQA
-532 LFARPE
+532 FVARPFVTTQE
-538 RGGQGSVIM
+538 TADGNREIVADGSVVM
-547 SQEDVTN
+547 KQEQTAE
-554 EAQREREAQQAF
+554 EAQRLRETEQSF
-566 RLADVRQR
+566 RMADARQGR
-574 RFDTAT
+574 YDKAT
-580 GQGTQRED
+580 SEGSQRED

-593 PDPEVQF
+593 PDPTPQF
-600 FLNPAK
+600 FLNPEY
-606 YGEELGGTV
+606 YGEDLGGIA
-615 ATVVGLEDGR
+615 ATIVGAEGGK
-625 VRIQYDSPTE
+625 VNIQYE
-635 TNSDGTPV
+635 QQAQDGATQIV
-643 IISEDVSPTDMF
+643 SEQVDPSTLF
-655 DRVVRGTPR
+655 ARLVRETPR
-664 MSQELA
+664 LSQDLA
-670 GDLRKPRKGTGTTMN
+670 GDLRKPKAGVGTGMN
-685 PRRSVDRTS
+685 PRRSVDRTQS
-694 TRALVPTQDA
+694 RSVVPFQEDA
-704 GLPATISPT
+704 PAP
-713 RMTGFEENTDQLPVE
+713 PE
-728 QQAQNAQVNPQQG
+728 QQAQNAQANPQIERA
-741 LVPNVEGNVEG
+741 PNVEGNVEG
-752 PNEISGAP
+752 PNEISGPP
-760 AQLQAPQSQR
+760 ATPRLQAPEVQT
-770 RIQPPAPVEPAPED
+770 APTEEAAPTEAEQEPAPKKSAQDDGGKVEKHVENIED
-784 TVAQED
+784 K
-790 EEIDIDNDPRMVE
+790 I
-803 LNDKFDA
+803 LNDDRNGIVRYADK
-810 AIERVQETENTRE
+810 VH
-823 ARKLAKALI
+823 
-832 KEGVIDEDA
+832 KEGLIDD
-841 YADIDEAIKDE
+841 
-852 TDSGYKHETAMAAI
+852 
-866 EDAIE
+866 
-871 SQRDNAAADLE
+871 ADLA
-882 SEIYS
+882 EIKRMS
-887 EAESGGDRYSGRTSK
+887 KDKDMGAEDIGPELISQLNTKRGDGDSRYSGRTSK

-907 YATGVAPTTTQ
+907 YATGVATTATQ
-918 ADTKAA
+918 TDTEAS
-924 PQAEAQAEPTTE
+924 PQSDAQAEPKTE

-969 RKDEANKRDTK
+969 RKDEAAKRDTK

-992 NKIASRGRQGRIIA
+992 DKIASRGRQGRIVA

-1035 VLPKGASVDI
+1035 VLPKGANVDI
-1045 LFVPSL
+1045 LFVPSV

-1063 LTVGDENT
+1063 LKVGDENT
-1071 GGYEIYDV
+1071 GAYEIYDI
-1079 SQNGM
+1079 SRNGM

-1127 NNVFEDGMTVKQLD
+1127 NNVFEDGMTVKQFD

-1169 KPLAFYEAQAVAFGA
+1169 NPLAFYEAQAVAFGA

-1202 ARIVDMIQSFRRE
+1202 ARVIDMIESFRRE
-1215 FGRLLRNEN
+1215 FGKLLRNEN

-1236 SGEAQEYLSDLEA
+1236 SGETQDYLFDDLAA
-1249 PTKLTKVIAAAQA
+1249 PTKLTKELFGTEA

-1268 RKKDSATGEFK
+1268 RVP
-1279 KNIKASKLSAD
+1279 KNPAVTSSLEHNFNILQNKSFRKGRDLKMFIQERVKSSLSESGINAED
-1290 ELFAQPDVKQGT
+1290 YE
-1302 MGVTE
+1302 
-1307 AAIEIQKRT
+1307 AIETFKYLT
-1316 LSILG
+1316 KM
-1321 RPITAAGQKD
+1321 AVKD
-1331 DLLAQTVAH
+1331 AEYALQ
-1340 EVKSEL
+1340 E
-1346 ARSGKRNASGWYT
+1346 NANAIGWYD
-1359 EEMRKATAVAS
+1359 EKVSKALAVLS
-1370 MIHPEIATDV
+1370 LVHPEIATDRQSKFAFIWALAV
-1380 GAQLHFTAALA
+1380 SSNGLKVNPNFEIAEKAYRIYKETGKMPTDIGIGTAADA
-1391 ITSQN
+1391 I
-1396 QSVDANAVFAERWYE
+1396 DG
-1411 HYKKNGKFPENEG
+1411 HM
-1424 WGKAASSII
+1424 
-1433 SNAKLFN
+1433 KLFN
-1440 SIVEKYGA
+1440 VMMDKLGFDELERLMTTKATVKEIESETGI
-1448 EAVSK
+1448 AVSGEGK
-1453 FFATKFTV
+1453 SETV
-1461 RELRAAGFSNVSG
+1461 FGAAI
-1474 ASEEMV
+1474 
-1480 YGSAVLGPKI
+1480 LGPKI
-1490 GFGFYSNL
+1490 GNGFFANL
-1498 NGRYDPVTIDMW
+1498 YGHFDQLTMDRW
-1510 FMRTWGRMTGDLIGA
+1510 LMRTWGRWTGTLVAVKEQNVEKGRDVLSRLVAALSIEQRSELGSIIGLNVDNA
-1525 DPELIQQQEDR
+1525 DADTIAVAIQKSSIKPANRTKISDIGRGNTAGLEAIVGKQKGRFEQVGLGDEIRKKGNGLAGYLDGQKEAPAGANER
-1536 LTKALADDGRP
+1536 KYIRSVFQSTLATLKKKYPKLT
-1547 TNAYGPELLEVA
+1547 T
-1559 QAESKAFEKDFKV
+1559 
-1572 NRAAYDSGE
+1572 
-1581 KVKPETALAAQRL
+1581 
-1594 LASFEDTKDAPKA
+1594 
-1607 DWQRTWIRDIV
+1607 
-1618 AKSQQIL
+1618 
-1625 QGDGI
+1625 
-1630 NITNADLQA
+1630 ADLQA
-1639 VLWYPEKRLW
+1639 LLWYPEKRLYEAA
-1649 SKKFGVREKGKGA
+1649 KTDEVNEGYDDDNAPDYANAAILVAKNAGVSDEQIRQANEA
-1662 DDAGS
+1662 VDARLRSNVSS
-1667 AGETSYYDE
+1667 AG
-1676 FVRIAKKRGFTDG
+1676 A
-1689 QISTAIQPKGGR
+1689 GR
-1701 GQGSGSVLGG
+1701 G
-1711 KAVNQNANG
+1711 
-1720 QSGAA
+1720 
-1725 NEFAPRD
+1725 
-1732 ARRFIQDSVV
+1732 
-1742 TRLNKEFPILDGAGS
+1742 GAGVS
-1757 ATSGRPSEHISR
+1757 KQYSGRT
-1769 KAGGNLARSVEGRT
+1769 GRT
-1783 PVVATYSHSVKVK
+1783 DQDLATKLRSRFEGTPRVEEGSSTEGNVGRRSGGVLANSVTGRVPVAATYSHSTSVKDLFSE
-1796 NALAV
+1796 N
-1801 AGVDAPKF
+1801 GFDAPDF
-1809 LELTAGPASA
+1809 HELTRGKAAG
-1819 KLYHR
+1819 KLYTR
-1824 LISEAQKAN
+1824 LINDSKQDN
-1833 KAGAAVYVYDKKDY
+1833 RFGASVYVYPENEY
-1847 ADMRLFLTED
+1847 QDMRLFVTKD
-1857 GLTGFAIKGD
+1857 GMSGFALKGD
-1867 DLVSVFKHPTSE
+1867 DIVSAFKSPKS
-1879 ARGVAIPLARM
+1879 ADRGVAFSMIRM
-1890 AVWLGARRLDA
+1890 AVALGGRKLDA
-1901 YDTVL
+1901 FDTVL
-1906 PYLYSTAGF
+1906 PSIYSVSGF
-1915 KVASRVKWSDE
+1915 KAVARMRWNDE
-1926 AASDNWDKTEFS
+1926 FKPDDWNKETFK
-1938 AFNNGE
+1938 AFNGGE
-1944 PDVVFMYHD
+1944 PDVVFMAYD
-1953 PARSDFYTKGEGEY
+1953 QNREGLYSPDEGEY
-1967 FDQYDDAVA
+1967 TDSYDQAVA
-1976 AQSSKA
+1976 AQ
-1982 GNVQYSGR
+1982 GGDVQYSGR
-1990 TNRAVYTPERTD
+1990 TNRAVYTPERTEKIISAMAED
-2002 LLLQDLSYPDDDN
+2002 GN
-2015 KTKAWI
+2015 KSKGWM
-2021 TFMSPDQFLGL
+2021 TFMSPDEFLGL
-2032 TLSSKGRDLLATMD
+2032 TLSKSGRDLLATMD
-2046 PAKTRAR
+2046 PTKTRAR
-2053 PLNVDELRRV
+2053 PLNIEELRQV
-2063 DQPLFLEIAEP
+2063 SEPLFLTVREAGEISEVQRQLGVTSLP
-2074 YMASGKEQPRRVMGH
+2074 WQVMGH
-2089 EGRHRMAAFKA
+2089 EGRHRMAAFKD

-2105 VPVILRR
+2105 IPVVLMR
-2112 QDGRAGQLED
+2112 QNGAAQLED
-2122 LNNFTLAP
+2122 IANISLAP

-2145 VVLSEAVP
+2145 IDVGEATP
-2153 FNYANAGRIRE
+2153 INNENADRIRD
-2164 MMSGEG
+2164 MMTGEG
-2170 IRFSG
+2170 VRF
-2175 RRRSVAAA
+2175 
-2183 AALAASPVNAN
+2183 
-2194 IADTPIAENSAI
+2194 
-2206 YKSLENGNAK
+2206 
-2216 QALAWL
+2216 
-2222 RQNSKSE
+2222 
-2229 DTRRIASILVKNGVG
+2229 
-2244 EQKTI
+2244 
-2249 ILDPVN
+2249 
-2255 DLDSTIAT
+2255 
-2263 LKKNGADQE
+2263 
-2272 SIDLISAGNVRGMVL
+2272 
-2287 STAKDKNIYLIKNP
+2287 
-2301 DQGANGVNEQ
+2301 
-2311 TFLHEA
+2311 
-2317 IHAYVKARWSSVGV
+2317 
-2331 YNERNREPLDNRG
+2331 
-2344 LYNEQ
+2344 
-2349 VAAEVEQFNKMWRGF
+2349 
-2364 TDAITEEFNG
+2364 
-2374 GAALPSTVISAAE
+2374 
-2387 SPNEALAY
+2387 
-2395 LLTNKSVQDYAK
+2395 
-2407 RVVKDGSGYRLMSE
+2407 
-2421 AEAGKRSWWDDFVD
+2421 
-2435 MIRGIFGLSPSRD
+2435 
-2448 QFFNDFLDAGYSVLS
+2448 
-2463 VGEETDANFR
+2463 
-2473 VAAIND
+2473 
-2479 ERYSGRRAQ
+2479 SGRRAQ

-2616 GEERAGAF
+2616 GEERASAF

-2764 LALQEAADAI
+2764 LALQEAADAV

-2786 RRVDTPDGEGIMR
+2786 RRVNTPEGECIMR

-2998 MNVLIPMIP
+2998 MNWLIPMIP

-3114 KLVFAFTNTFAMNPI
+3114 KLVFAFMNTFAMNPI
-3129 PQGVKPTLESFVNYS
+3129 PQGVKPALEASVNYS
-3144 FFRGGPIDTMADQ
+3144 FFRGGSIDTMADQ

-3166 ERTSEIAK
+3166 ERTSETAK
-3174 AIGGTAG
+3174 AVGGAAG

-3215 IPKKAGGLFG
+3215 IPKKVGGLFG

-3342 LARKGYDYARGAR
+3342 LARRGYDYARGAR
-3355 IVPTIEEEEEAEE
+3355 IVPSIEEEEEAEE